1 MRPIDSAFR
10 GYALCGEPRAGT
22 TFLKE
27 LLASTGK
34 LGEPAEWFEPVWR
47 GRIGPTDDF
56 IGAMLA
62 RTATPN
68 HVYGL
73 KLFSSHMKAA
83 ARHQWATRL
92 PNLSFVHVRRD
103 DLLGQAISFARAA
116 QTARF
121 VSDQAERR
129 VPEYDRRAIDS
140 ALIALARGQARWEIW
155 FARLNIR
162 PLRLSYE
169 QVVDDPAAAVAR
181 IAALVGTDDAQV
193 DPEKVAARLMR
204 DATSDEWRRRYL
216 ADAPSKNLFPILTDW
231 SPKAMIDA
239 LRVTLR

>member
-1 MRPIDSAFR
+1 MAPTDLALR
-10 GYALCGEPRAGT
+10 GYALCGEARAGT

-34 LGEPAEWFEPVWR
+34 LGEPVEWFDPSWR
-47 GRIGPTDDF
+47 ARIGPTDDF

-73 KLFSSHMKAA
+73 KIFSSHMKAA
-83 ARHQWATRL
+83 RRHQWATRL
-92 PNLSFVHVRRD
+92 PGLSYVHIRRD

-121 VSDQAERR
+121 ISDQAERR
-129 VPEYDRRAIDS
+129 PPVYDRRSIDS
-140 ALIALARGQARWEIW
+140 ALIALARGQARWDIW
-155 FARLNIR
+155 FARHGIA

-169 QVVDDPAAAVAR
+169 QLAADPGATVSR
-181 IAALVGTDDAQV
+181 IAALVGVEDAAIDPAKVSATRLRDDTNA
-193 DPEKVAARLMR
+193 D
-204 DATSDEWRRRYL
+204 WRRRYL
-216 ADAPSKNLFPILTDW
+216 ADAPPIDAFPGLTDW
-231 SPKAMIDA
+231 SPKALIDA
-239 LRVTLR
+239 VRTALR